1 MNVTLYLPPLAL
13 AISLV
18 YAASRYELPQKI
30 LAKAFSLFVQIV
42 VFMAIVLA
50 ILHYLSF
57 AL

>member
-30 LAKAFSLFVQIV
+30 LSKAVSLFFQIMI
-42 VFMAIVLA
+42 FMALILA
-50 ILHYLSF
+50 ILYYLSY